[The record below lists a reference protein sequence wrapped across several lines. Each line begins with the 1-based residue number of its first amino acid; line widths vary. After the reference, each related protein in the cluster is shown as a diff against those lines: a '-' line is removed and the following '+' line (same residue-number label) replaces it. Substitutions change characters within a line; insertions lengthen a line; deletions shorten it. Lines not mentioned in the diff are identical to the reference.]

1 METKL
6 QLMPLQRLYGRML
19 IAGAAYYT
27 VLLLLNPKSIYV
39 AWLGWFWPTP
49 AGADYLLL
57 VLLYTTALITPLL
70 MAITGANLFR
80 LRPVQWYLL
89 APLAV
94 LLALSDTVGKV
105 LLALGIVVF
114 WCCWQNRTKPD

>member
-1 METKL
+1 METKR
-6 QLMPLQRLYGRML
+6 QFMPLQKLYGRML

-57 VLLYTTALITPLL
+57 VLLYMAALLTPLL
-70 MAITGANLFR
+70 MAITGIRLFGQR
-80 LRPVQWYLL
+80 SVPWYWLL
-89 APLAV
+89 PLAV

-105 LLALGIVVF
+105 LLVLGIVVLLYR
-114 WCCWQNRTKPD
+114 WQHDSKSG